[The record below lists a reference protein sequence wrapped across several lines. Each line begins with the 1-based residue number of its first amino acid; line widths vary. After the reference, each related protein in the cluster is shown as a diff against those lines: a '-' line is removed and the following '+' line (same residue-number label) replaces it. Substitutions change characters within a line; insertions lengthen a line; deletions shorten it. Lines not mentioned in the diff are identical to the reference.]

1 MQGGEGN
8 TMAHESRPFFAEQRS
23 IDDRV
28 VVRIGGECD
37 VATLDQLNETLEAA
51 IDQQPQEVVVDLA
64 DATFVD
70 SLTLGSLTAAA
81 KRVRANGG
89 SFRVVH
95 AIAAD
100 VRHAFKITGLE
111 KYLLQPKES

>member
-1 MQGGEGN
+1 
-8 TMAHESRPFFAEQRS
+8 MAQEPRPFFAEQRS

-37 VATLDQLNETLEAA
+37 AATLDRLNETLEAA
-51 IDQQPQEVVVDLA
+51 IDQQPQEVVIDLA
-64 DATFVD
+64 EATFID

-89 SFRVVH
+89 SFRIRKVE
-95 AIAAD
+95 AE
-100 VRHAFKITGLE
+100 VRRAFEIIGLD
-111 KYLLQPKES
+111 KYLLQAKG

>member
-1 MQGGEGN
+1 
-8 TMAHESRPFFAEQRS
+8 MAQEPRLFSAEQRS

-37 VATLDQLNETLEAA
+37 AATLDRLNETLEAA
-51 IDQQPQEVVVDLA
+51 IDQQPQEVVIDLA
-64 DATFVD
+64 EATFVD

-89 SFRVVH
+89 SFRIRKV
-95 AIAAD
+95 AAE
-100 VRHAFKITGLE
+100 VRRAFEITGLD
-111 KYLLQPKES
+111 KYLLQAKG